1 MATIRRE
8 IVIDRPAAEVWGVV
22 GRPELLHLW
31 FPGIVDCTV
40 DGTSRVVTTGAG
52 MPMPE
57 EIITNDALQR
67 RFQYRITAP
76 MFRHHLGTIDVIDLD
91 DEWCVVVYATDA
103 VPDVMALIIGGA
115 SGDALDELKRQCESR
130 RGPAIDAAA
139 GIAIPGGS

>member
-8 IVIDRPAAEVWGVV
+8 IVIDRPAADVWRVV

-40 DGTSRVVTTGAG
+40 DGTSRVITTGAG
-52 MPMPE
+52 MPIPE

-76 MFRHHLGTIDVIDLD
+76 MFLHHLGTIDVIDLD
-91 DEWCVVVYATDA
+91 GESCVVVYATDA

-130 RGPAIDAAA
+130 RGLAIDAAA
-139 GIAIPGGS
+139 GIAMPGGS